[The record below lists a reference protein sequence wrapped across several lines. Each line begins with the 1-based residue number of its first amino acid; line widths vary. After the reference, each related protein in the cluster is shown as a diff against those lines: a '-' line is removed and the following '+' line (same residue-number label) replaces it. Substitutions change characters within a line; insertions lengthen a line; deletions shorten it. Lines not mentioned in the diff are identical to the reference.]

1 MTVDRQVRDADAA
14 WLQIRDWDSAKIV
27 ALLESIADAL
37 DLAKADLVPVA
48 MEETNLPEARLTGE
62 VGRMTGQF
70 RHMARAVEDRTY
82 LDITID
88 HADSS
93 LTPPRPDLRLKTT
106 SLGVVGVF
114 GASNFPFA
122 FGVAGGDTAAALA
135 AGCAVVIKVNPGH
148 PRVSRMV
155 GEIMIAAALKAGAPA
170 GLISLVEDFD
180 AGMALVEHPHTAAIA
195 FTGSTHGGRALF
207 DAANKRENPIPFY
220 GELGGL
226 NPVFVTRSMAS
237 QKAKETA
244 EGFLGSITMGAGQF
258 CTKPGFLIVDGA
270 GGINAELVT
279 LVSAA
284 PAQKLLNSNIVK
296 LHDKNREET
305 AQVPG
310 MKLVAQNA
318 DGGDTN
324 VSVYTISGK
333 DFLAAA
339 ESARREVFGPTAVV
353 VDCADSEE
361 LLQVAESFF
370 GTLTSGIHAIENDP
384 MDLSQL
390 ISIVERISGR
400 IVWNQWPTGL
410 AVTWAMQH
418 GGPYP
423 ASTNPLFTSV
433 GAKAILRFR
442 RPITYQNF
450 PQEYLSPVLRDGAT
464 ELNGARINGK
474 V

>member
-1 MTVDRQVRDADAA
+1 MTVDTQVSDAHAA

-37 DLAKADLVPVA
+37 DQAKADLVPVA

-62 VGRMTGQF
+62 VGRTTGQL
-70 RHMARAVEDRTY
+70 RLMARAVEDRTY

-93 LTPPRPDLRLKTT
+93 LTPPRPDLRLKTI

-122 FGVAGGDTAAALA
+122 FGVAGGDTASALA

-155 GEIMIAAALKAGAPA
+155 GEIMIAAALKAGAPT

-180 AGMALVEHPHTAAIA
+180 SGMALVEHPLTAAIA

-207 DAANKRENPIPFY
+207 DAANRREIPIPFY

-226 NPVFVTRSMAS
+226 NPVFVTRSMAAE
-237 QKAKETA
+237 KAKETA

-270 GGINAELVT
+270 SGINSELAT

-284 PAQKLLNSNIVK
+284 PAQKLLNFNIVK
-296 LHDKNREET
+296 LHDKNRDET
-305 AQVPG
+305 AQVLG
-310 MKLVAQNA
+310 MKLVAQNSS
-318 DGGDTN
+318 GGDTN

-333 DFLAAA
+333 DFLAAG

-353 VDCADSEE
+353 IDCTDSEE
-361 LLQVAESFF
+361 MLRVAESFS

-384 MDLSQL
+384 MDLKAL

-410 AVTWAMQH
+410 AVTWAMHH

-433 GAKAILRFR
+433 GAKALLRFR

-450 PQEYLSPVLRDGAT
+450 PQKYLSPVLQDGAP

-474 V
+474 D